1 MLLLTPALADA
12 ATAPAAPA
20 AAPAPADRPTA
31 VVALGDSSAAGE
43 GAGSYEV
50 GTRGEGGDWCHRSPN
65 AYIAHTGLAET
76 AVNLACSGASSA
88 NVGFGA
94 ARHYTEASQAQRLIA
109 VARTHRVTMLVAQLG
124 ANDDPA
130 FGPSVV
136 SCVVAY
142 LSPSRQGC
150 SVALAEQW
158 PNRLAAMRPKV
169 AGALA
174 DVRSA
179 MRQAGY
185 SDQDYVL
192 VVASYPSPVTESM
205 PRTHGFSGCP
215 FRVQD
220 ARWGRTEAVPQLSA
234 ALGEVAGKANA
245 RFLDLSRATEGHE
258 ACTTQGTE
266 WVRRLTV
273 NPKAFADGGLAAVSH
288 LAQES
293 FHPNALG
300 DAQVGSCLAQFVQA
314 GARSGKC
321 VPSGA
326 GALRAVVAQPSPLGG

>member
-1 MLLLTPALADA
+1 MLLLTPALAGA
-12 ATAPAAPA
+12 ATAPRAPSAPA
-20 AAPAPADRPTA
+20 ARPTA
-31 VVALGDSSAAGE
+31 IVALGDSSAAGE
-43 GAGSYEV
+43 GAGDYEV
-50 GTRGEGGDWCHRSPN
+50 GTRGESGDWCHRSPD
-65 AYIAHTGLAET
+65 AYIAHTGLAAT

-94 ARHYTEASQAQRLIA
+94 ARHYTEASQAQRLVA
-109 VARTHRVTMLVAQLG
+109 VARTHRVTTVVAQFG

-150 SVALAEQW
+150 SVALAAQW

-179 MRQAGY
+179 MRLAGY

-205 PRTHGFSGCP
+205 PRTHGFIGCP

-220 ARWGRTEAVPQLSA
+220 AGWGRTEAVPQLSA
-234 ALGEVAGKANA
+234 ALGEVADQANA

-273 NPKAFADGGLAAVSH
+273 NPKAFADGGLAAVGH

-293 FHPNALG
+293 FHPNAVG
-300 DAQVGSCLAQFVQA
+300 DAQFGSCLAQFVRA
-314 GARSGKC
+314 GARSARC
-321 VPSGA
+321 VPSGS
-326 GALRAVVAQPSPLGG
+326 GALRAEVTQPLPLGG